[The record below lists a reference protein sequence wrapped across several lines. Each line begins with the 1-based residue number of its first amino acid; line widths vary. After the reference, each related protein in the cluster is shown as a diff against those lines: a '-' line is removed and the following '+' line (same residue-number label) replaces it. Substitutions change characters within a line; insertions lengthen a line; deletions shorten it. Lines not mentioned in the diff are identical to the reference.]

1 MSAVAIHI
9 CGGTY
14 SGNKLCTSE
23 VANSYQPCPNLIES
37 WTGCV
42 IYTGEHNWHDDS
54 DFYALVWDEQSQSVR
69 EIEYAST
76 RGWTYHNGAKVDAD
90 ADTMAKAQEY
100 LARQRAAA
108 DVKLARIKSS
118 EPAIGK
124 EVRSLTTRG
133 KNAGVVGI
141 IRSIEASKYRHG
153 AKVAVVEVAGENQR
167 RYIDL
172 DRVQVINPDQYLIS

>member
-9 CGGTY
+9 CGGTQT
-14 SGNKLCTSE
+14 GNKLCTSAI
-23 VANSYQPCPNLIES
+23 ANSYQPCPNLIES

-54 DFYALVWDEQSQSVR
+54 DFYALVWDENSQSVR
-69 EIEYAST
+69 EIQYATT

-90 ADTMAKAQEY
+90 TDVMAKAEKY
-100 LARQRAAA
+100 LARERAAA
-108 DVKLARIKSS
+108 RVKLARIKAS

-141 IRSIEASKYRHG
+141 LRSIEASQYRHG
-153 AKVAVVEVAGENQR
+153 AKVAVIEVAGENQR

-172 DRVQVINPDQYLIS
+172 DRVRVINPDRYLIS

>member
-9 CGGTY
+9 CGGTQT
-14 SGNKLCTSE
+14 GNKLCTSE
-23 VANSYQPCPNLIES
+23 IANSYQPCPNLIES

-42 IYTGEHNWHDDS
+42 IYVGEHNWHDDS
-54 DFYALVWDEQSQSVR
+54 DFYAVVWDEDAQQTR

-90 ADTMAKAQEY
+90 AATLAKAAAYQAKVRRETKI
-100 LARQRAAA
+100 LRAKVYAA
-108 DVKLARIKSS
+108 VPK
-118 EPAIGK
+118 IGK

-141 IRSIEASKYRHG
+141 IRSIEDSKYRYG
-153 AKVAVVEVAGENQR
+153 AKVAVVEVAGENSR